1 MEPEHRSAN
10 ERLKRELAIGSAG
23 LAFGLFILPAAI
35 YWVGT
40 RIFGDYSADGGMAAL
55 AEQFWSDLLG
65 LEPAAWVLLLSPY
78 VIVQLGRVVRRLWR
92 SEPV

>member
-1 MEPEHRSAN
+1 
-10 ERLKRELAIGSAG
+10 
-23 LAFGLFILPAAI
+23 
-35 YWVGT
+35 
-40 RIFGDYSADGGMAAL
+40 MAAL